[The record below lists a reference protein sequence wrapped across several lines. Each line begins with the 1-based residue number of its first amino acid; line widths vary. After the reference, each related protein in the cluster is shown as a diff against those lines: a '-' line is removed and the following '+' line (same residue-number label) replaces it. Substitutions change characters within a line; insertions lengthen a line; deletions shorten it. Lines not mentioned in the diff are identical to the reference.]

1 MEHKISIF
9 IVTLLVLAESAF
21 AADAPPMSEPI
32 QLQVDSK
39 VSLYPDSIGFFDEH
53 PANLFMSYG
62 STVVEDCDIT
72 LMANAPFITSLKQ
85 LTGGALSGKIAD
97 YEYIF
102 KFLCPGIERDIIVWQ
117 ML

>member
-53 PANLFMSYG
+53 PAPDLRRRAAYRGGDWYFSTG
-62 STVVEDCDIT
+62 S
-72 LMANAPFITSLKQ
+72 
-85 LTGGALSGKIAD
+85 SG
-97 YEYIF
+97 
-102 KFLCPGIERDIIVWQ
+102 LH
-117 ML
+117 